1 MPEGAP
7 RKVTRRDVA
16 RHAGVSDAVVTYTL
30 NGRAPVAPATA
41 ARVRESIR
49 ILGYTPNAAA
59 RALKMGS
66 SRLIGIIVPDTTNP
80 FWSELCQQVENV
92 AAREGYAVLVVNSRD
107 DDNRAIALARSLAS
121 RQVDGF
127 LVASIVHPNE
137 VTAFN
142 ALGIRWA
149 TLNNPHPIAGTMG
162 VGVDLDQGARD
173 ATRHLIDH
181 GYRRIAFV
189 GSTKDARYGGWT
201 AELASAGLEP
211 GLVFPADFE
220 RRSGYLAGRNLAA
233 ASAQVDAV
241 FMSSDQLAIGA
252 MRALHEAGV
261 DMPGDVAVVSFDGT
275 DDAEYAW
282 PGLTTL
288 AQPIAELAEQ
298 AVFRLLGVGSIP
310 DERPRGELIIRRS
323 CGCE

>member
-92 AAREGYAVLVVNSRD
+92 AGREGYAVLVVNSRD

-162 VGVDLDQGARD
+162 VGVDLEQGARD

-189 GSTKDARYGGWT
+189 GSTKDARYSGWT
-201 AELASAGLEP
+201 AELASADLEP

-261 DMPGDVAVVSFDGT
+261 DMPGDIAVVSFDGT

-288 AQPIAELAEQ
+288 AQPIIELAEQ

-310 DERPRGELIIRRS
+310 DERPRGELVIRRS

>member
-1 MPEGAP
+1 MSEGAP

-30 NGRAPVAPATA
+30 NGKAPVAPATA
-41 ARVRESIR
+41 ARVRESVR
-49 ILGYTPNAAA
+49 LLGYTPNAAA

-66 SRLIGIIVPDTTNP
+66 ARLIGIIVPDTTNP
-80 FWSELCQQVENV
+80 FWSELCQQVESV
-92 AAREGYAVLVVNSRD
+92 ASREGYAVLVVNSHD
-107 DDNRAIALARSLAS
+107 DDKQAIALANSLAS

-127 LVASIVHPNE
+127 LVASIVRPSE
-137 VTAFN
+137 VTAFD

-149 TLNNPHPIAGTMG
+149 SLNNPHPIPGAMG
-162 VGVDLDQGARD
+162 VGVDLEQGARD
-173 ATRHLIDH
+173 ATRHLIEH

-189 GSTKDARYGGWT
+189 GSTKDARYDGWT

-261 DMPGDVAVVSFDGT
+261 GIPNDVAVVSFDGT
-275 DDAEYAW
+275 EDAEYAW
-282 PGLTTL
+282 PALTTL
-288 AQPIAELAEQ
+288 AQPTAELAEQ
-298 AVFRLLGVGSIP
+298 AVLRLLGAGVIP

>member
-1 MPEGAP
+1 MTEGAP

-30 NGRAPVAPATA
+30 NGKAPVAPATA
-41 ARVRESIR
+41 ARVRESVR
-49 ILGYTPNAAA
+49 VLGYTPNAAA

-80 FWSELCQQVENV
+80 FWSELCQQVEHV
-92 AAREGYAVLVVNSRD
+92 AAREGYAVLVVNSHD
-107 DDNRAIALARSLAS
+107 DDKQAIALANSLAS

-137 VTAFN
+137 VTVFD

-149 TLNNPHPIAGTMG
+149 TLNNPHPIPGAMG
-162 VGVDLDQGARD
+162 VGVDLEQGARD
-173 ATRHLIDH
+173 ATRHLVEH

-189 GSTKDARYGGWT
+189 GSTRDARYDGWM

-241 FMSSDQLAIGA
+241 FVSSDQLAIGA

-261 DMPGDVAVVSFDGT
+261 DIPGDIAVVSFDGT
-275 DDAEYAW
+275 EDAEYAW
-282 PGLTTL
+282 PALTTL
-288 AQPIAELAEQ
+288 AQPTPELAEQ
-298 AVFRLLGVGSIP
+298 AVLRLLGVGVIP

-323 CGCE
+323 CGCR

>member
-1 MPEGAP
+1 MTEGAP

-30 NGRAPVAPATA
+30 NGKAPVAPATA
-41 ARVRESIR
+41 ARVRESVR
-49 ILGYTPNAAA
+49 VLGYTPNAAA

-80 FWSELCQQVENV
+80 FWSELCQQVEHV
-92 AAREGYAVLVVNSRD
+92 AAREGYAVLVVNSHD
-107 DDNRAIALARSLAS
+107 DDKQAIALANSLAS

-137 VTAFN
+137 VTVFD

-149 TLNNPHPIAGTMG
+149 TLNNPHPIPGAMG
-162 VGVDLDQGARD
+162 VGVDLEQGARD
-173 ATRHLIDH
+173 ATRHLVEH

-189 GSTKDARYGGWT
+189 GSTRDARYDGWM

-241 FMSSDQLAIGA
+241 FVSSDQLAIGA

-261 DMPGDVAVVSFDGT
+261 DIPGDIAVVSFDGT
-275 DDAEYAW
+275 EDAEYAW
-282 PGLTTL
+282 PALTTL
-288 AQPIAELAEQ
+288 AQPTPELAEQ
-298 AVFRLLGVGSIP
+298 ALLRLLGVGVIP

-323 CGCE
+323 CGCR

>member
-1 MPEGAP
+1 MSEGAP

-30 NGRAPVAPATA
+30 NGKAPVAPATA
-41 ARVRESIR
+41 ARVRESVR
-49 ILGYTPNAAA
+49 LLGYTPNAAA

-92 AAREGYAVLVVNSRD
+92 AAREGYAVLVVNSHD
-107 DDNRAIALARSLAS
+107 DDKQAISLANSLAS

-127 LVASIVHPNE
+127 LVASIVHPHE
-137 VTAFN
+137 VTVFD

-149 TLNNPHPIAGTMG
+149 TLNNPQPIAGAMG
-162 VGVDLDQGARD
+162 VGVDLRQGARD
-173 ATRHLIDH
+173 ATRHLIEH

-189 GSTKDARYGGWT
+189 GSTKDARYDGWA
-201 AELASAGLEP
+201 AELASADLQP

-241 FMSSDQLAIGA
+241 FISSDQLAIGA
-252 MRALHEAGV
+252 LRALHEADV
-261 DMPGDVAVVSFDGT
+261 DIPNDVAVVSFDGT
-275 DDAEYAW
+275 EDAEYAW
-282 PGLTTL
+282 PALTTL
-288 AQPIAELAEQ
+288 AQPTAELAEQ
-298 AVFRLLGVGSIP
+298 AVLRLLGAGVIP
-310 DERPRGELIIRRS
+310 DERPRGQLIIRRS